1 MSPIALHSHNLWRS
15 ILLKPL
21 GASSQHP
28 VVSSALAS
36 SHCPNMAPKAK
47 KPLAV
52 EDEISRLQART
63 LKLQYKSIM
72 QEVLDMLKAH
82 PELLPSTLQHMKNIH
97 GVRSAGMA
105 KPELPCSLVDEDSEF
120 IDEAPK
126 KKAKL
131 TGTPMQSPSAS
142 TDASSSA
149 SVVTRADIP
158 KCYTKVSSLPPV
170 YLSHVITALEPI
182 ALSKNAMRAICN
194 RGQKIPSKL
203 KLLEI
208 FELLTTMGPDDD
220 FPPVL
225 HKIPVLI
232 RSAKAFNESRGR
244 PGRELQLPPIWLNAG
259 VYKII
264 MPSEGSQGD
273 AAQLSV
279 QHMSLNIT
287 KVVPSVFDAGGDPR
301 EIYVE
306 KNFSENRAQLVNP
319 TTCSRLPL
327 QSIFPEV
334 IQNQFKVVG
343 CEVEADGLD
352 QGGSGEPRGSAELEG
367 SQVALTE
374 AVDFAEQEEA
384 VEEEVLDLPP
394 GVPPRA
400 PCSAIGCR

>member
-1 MSPIALHSHNLWRS
+1 
-15 ILLKPL
+15 
-21 GASSQHP
+21 
-28 VVSSALAS
+28 
-36 SHCPNMAPKAK
+36 MAPKAK

-244 PGRELQLPPIWLNAG
+244 PGRELQLPPIWLNAD

>member
-72 QEVLDMLKAH
+72 QEVLDMLKDR
-82 PELLPSTLQHMKNIH
+82 PELLPSALQHMKNIH

-105 KPELPCSLVDEDSEF
+105 KPGLPCSLVDEDDSEF
-120 IDEAPK
+120 IDETPK

-131 TGTPMQSPSAS
+131 TGTPMRSPSAS
-142 TDASSSA
+142 TDASSPA

-158 KCYTKVSSLPPV
+158 KCYTKGNSLPPV
-170 YLSHVITALEPI
+170 YFSHAITALEPI
-182 ALSKNAMRAICN
+182 ALSKNAMSAICD
-194 RGQKIPSKL
+194 RGQKIPSKA

-208 FELLTTMGPDDD
+208 FELLTTMGHDDD

-225 HKIPVLI
+225 HKIPVLT

-264 MPSEGSQGD
+264 MPSEGGQGD

-279 QHMSLNIT
+279 QHTSLNIT
-287 KVVPSVFDAGGDPR
+287 KVVPPVFNAGCDFR

-306 KNFSENRAQLVNP
+306 KNFNENRAQLVNP

-327 QSIFPEV
+327 QSISLEV
-334 IQNQFKVVG
+334 TQNRFKVVG
-343 CEVEADGLD
+343 CEVECDGLG
-352 QGGSGEPRGSAELEG
+352 QGGSGES
-367 SQVALTE
+367 
-374 AVDFAEQEEA
+374 
-384 VEEEVLDLPP
+384 
-394 GVPPRA
+394 PRA
-400 PCSAIGCR
+400 AQTSRGLRLP